1 MSSRRQNT
9 AMGSLSLTNSLDLKA
24 AAAADKK
31 QQLNGGGGGNP
42 ALQYLWPRPRRLIE
56 RSGQPFVVD
65 TCLRVCLHSGASS
78 GMTCSG

>member
-1 MSSRRQNT
+1 
-9 AMGSLSLTNSLDLKA
+9 MGSLSLTNSLDLKA

-31 QQLNGGGGGNP
+31 QQQLNGGGGGGGNP
-42 ALQYLWPRPRRLIE
+42 ALQYLWPRPHRLIE

-78 GMTCSG
+78 GMTYAG

>member
-1 MSSRRQNT
+1 
-9 AMGSLSLTNSLDLKA
+9 MGSLSLTNSLDLKA

-31 QQLNGGGGGNP
+31 QQLNGGGSGGGGNP

-56 RSGQPFVVD
+56 RNGQPFVVD